1 MSSSETHFGDKLS
14 LINTHTLQTG
24 QPITF
29 PLQVR
34 PARNFPIDLYL
45 LMDLSFSM
53 SDDLD
58 NLKRLGSDL
67 GMWYGYQLYETALF
81 FRSAAFARVY

>member
-1 MSSSETHFGDKLS
+1 MSYIICTMYVYNTQYTHAY
-14 LINTHTLQTG
+14 TG
-24 QPITF
+24 APISF

-53 SDDLD
+53 RDDLD
-58 NLKRLGSDL
+58 NLKRLGANL
-67 GMWYGYQLYETALF
+67 GIHKL
-81 FRSAAFARVY
+81 

>member
-1 MSSSETHFGDKLS
+1 MYTSCHCDNLGHDESFAHS
-14 LINTHTLQTG
+14 G
-24 QPITF
+24 QPETF
-29 PLQVR
+29 TLNVR

-53 SDDLD
+53 RDDLD

-67 GMWYGYQLYETALF
+67 GMLMAGLGVGHGCGWG
-81 FRSAAFARVY
+81 